1 MYDQSLEQ
9 LIDAVIADGVITD
22 QERKVVYKKA
32 ASLGIDQDEIEVYL
46 EGKLAQ
52 ISKQK
57 HSGPEKQGVVK
68 TCPNCGAPIIS
79 GAVKC
84 SECGYLFQG
93 TESNETTRKLFN
105 LLKGKDFSKQ
115 YHIIRSFPIPNTR
128 EDLFEFLSYL
138 EGPAFRQNDAESGS
152 YEKDFCIS
160 CYTKYIECLNKA
172 KIGFPNDPATKMF
185 ESHYRNFKNGS
196 RIKKGIKIL
205 IYTVLIIIFL
215 FFVLLFG

>member
-1 MYDQSLEQ
+1 MYNQSLEQ

-52 ISKQK
+52 ISKHK
-57 HSGPEKQGVVK
+57 HSGPEKHGVVK
-68 TCPNCGAPIIS
+68 TCPNCGAPIMS

-84 SECGYLFQG
+84 TECGYLFQG
-93 TESNETTRKLFN
+93 TESNESTQKLF
-105 LLKGKDFSKQ
+105 LLLNGKDFSKQ
-115 YHIIRSFPIPNTR
+115 CHIIRSFPIPNTR
-128 EDLFEFLSYL
+128 DDLFEFLSYL
-138 EGPAFRQNDAESGS
+138 EGPAFRQNEAKSGNF
-152 YEKDFCIS
+152 EKDFCIS

-185 ESHYRNFKNGS
+185 ESHYKNFKNGG
-196 RIKKGIKIL
+196 RVKKVFKIIK
-205 IYTVLIIIFL
+205 YAVLIIIIL
-215 FFVLLFG
+215 FFMLLF